1 MRKLLKNLPDRFK
14 NNKDRE
20 EPVIEEKLM
29 TVDAAGEYIQEVL
42 SGESVEILDVF
53 NEAVAGSPGARERAV
68 SVITDILDGH
78 RVVVEGMTSREAAE
92 IVYRDNWGLETIQE
106 LYDDP
111 AVSEIRW
118 NNLKLFVT
126 RKGRKEAA
134 GIFLTSPAQ
143 AERIVK
149 RLLLHDVGVS
159 LNETSPRAYS
169 VRKDGSR
176 VTALCYPVSPAW
188 ANVIRKHNTFDMSP
202 ENLEKHGTMDVKTYM
217 RIRLLYVG
225 GANIII
231 IGPADAGKTS
241 LLRKIVGELPEYLRI
256 ISLSKDREILM
267 SKEYPDRDILELEE
281 HEELGVPMPSLFETI
296 LTLSPDVIIVEE
308 LKGYGEATET
318 IKACTRGHR
327 HSGTTA
333 HFNNA
338 VETVE
343 GIGMMMIEEGLNLPL
358 ELAMLRVARAFNLVI
373 RMKKCNRTGVKKLVD
388 VTEIGV
394 NGGKVFYR
402 PLIEWVPDD
411 ENDNYGS
418 GCWVPVNMPTD
429 ELLSEL
435 EVSRK
440 EVAELWSR

>member
-1 MRKLLKNLPDRFK
+1 LRKLLKNLPDRFK
-14 NNKDRE
+14 NNKE
-20 EPVIEEKLM
+20 EPIIEEKLM

-42 SGESVEILDVF
+42 SGKSVEVLEVF

-68 SVITDILDGH
+68 SVIADILESH

-92 IVYRDNWGLETIQE
+92 IVYKDNWGLEIIQD

-118 NNLKLFVT
+118 NDLKLFVT

-134 GIFLTSPAQ
+134 GTLSSPAQ

-176 VTALCYPVSPAW
+176 VTALCYPVAPAW
-188 ANVIRKHNTFDMSP
+188 ATVIRKHHTFDMSP
-202 ENLEKHGTMDVKTYM
+202 ENLEKHGTMDVMTYM

-225 GANIII
+225 GANIVI

-241 LLRKIVGELPEYLRI
+241 LLRKIAGELPDYLRI
-256 ISLSKDREILM
+256 IVLGKDREILM
-267 SKEYPDRDILELEE
+267 SKQYTGRDILELEE
-281 HEELGVPMPSLFETI
+281 HEELNVSIRSLFETI

-338 VETVE
+338 AETVE

-394 NGGKVFYR
+394 NGGKVYYR
-402 PLIEWVPDD
+402 PLIQWVPDD

-418 GCWVPVNMPTD
+418 GCWVPVNTPTD

-440 EVAELWSR
+440 EVVELWSR